1 MSLSESSVHDRTTSW
16 GSNVVYRHHH
26 MTETRKQTSSCET
39 RLETSSYNRTKL
51 PMLSLQTENTHT
63 HNDKPLKW
71 VPPSHLSFL
80 TRLLHALTHSASD
93 KQKKWRKKL
102 PENKTNSH
110 SLARSCKIDFHS
122 RSSGQSKPP
131 PPPISS
137 RLSHLQ
143 SPAIDASPKIETNSC
158 SLLH

>member
-1 MSLSESSVHDRTTSW
+1 MFLCVSLSENSVHDRTTSS

-26 MTETRKQTSSCET
+26 MTETHKQTSSCET

-51 PMLSLQTENTHT
+51 PMLSLQTENAHTHT
-63 HNDKPLKW
+63 HTYTQGQTTQMS
-71 VPPSHLSFL
+71 PSL
-80 TRLLHALTHSASD
+80 TPELPHAAAPRTHSLGERQTKKNGEKSS
-93 KQKKWRKKL
+93 QKTKPTL
-102 PENKTNSH
+102 TL
-110 SLARSCKIDFHS
+110 SLTRSCKIDFHS

-143 SPAIDASPKIETNSC
+143 S
-158 SLLH
+158 